1 MKNKLE
7 EKVENIEVKEL
18 ADFCVNNFSTH
29 FKKEIERTNY
39 ILESIR
45 LRR

>member
-1 MKNKLE
+1 MKKELE
-7 EKVENIEVKEL
+7 EKVENLDVKEL
-18 ADFCVNNFSTH
+18 AEFCVNNFSTH

-39 ILESIR
+39 ILESIS